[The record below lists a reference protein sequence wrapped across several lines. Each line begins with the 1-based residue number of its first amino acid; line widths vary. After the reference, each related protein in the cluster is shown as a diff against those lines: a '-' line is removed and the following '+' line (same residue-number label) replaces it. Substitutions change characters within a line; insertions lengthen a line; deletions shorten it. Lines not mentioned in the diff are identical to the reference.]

1 MMDVKE
7 KIEKEIARKRKLIE
21 DSENIM
27 KEVPKHLR
35 PSQEFVLEI
44 LKKELALLEQ
54 ELMKLENKFEDNNLY
69 SDENED
75 EYMDLRNIRV

>member
-7 KIEKEIARKRKLIE
+7 KIEKVIARKRKLIE